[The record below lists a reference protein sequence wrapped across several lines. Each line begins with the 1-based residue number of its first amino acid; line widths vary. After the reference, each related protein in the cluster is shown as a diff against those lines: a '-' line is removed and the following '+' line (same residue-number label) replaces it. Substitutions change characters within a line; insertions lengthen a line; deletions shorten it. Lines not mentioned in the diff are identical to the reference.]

1 MAKPV
6 QTEANNIPLGCNAYV
21 DETKARGYVL
31 AVVFVPPRD
40 VHKLRATLRG
50 LRAAGSR
57 SIHFHKANNSQRAA
71 VIDALVS
78 SGVNAMIITN
88 RTHPRTPPR
97 EASVRALARQAVR
110 LDVSLIVLE
119 RDQTIERKDRRW
131 LFEELNKTTVRYEH
145 RERHEDAL
153 LWAADAIAWC
163 WQHGDPWKQRAA
175 PLIAQQV
182 DAQSMLPTKP

>member
-1 MAKPV
+1 VAKPA

-40 VHKLRATLRG
+40 VHKLRATLRS

-57 SIHFHKANNSQRAA
+57 SIHFHKANNAQRAA
-71 VIDALVS
+71 VMDALVAY
-78 SGVNAMIITN
+78 GVNAMIITN

-97 EASVRALARQAVR
+97 EASIRVLAQQAIQ
-110 LDVSLIVLE
+110 LGVSLIVLE
-119 RDQTIERKDRRW
+119 RDQTVERKDRRW

-145 RERHEDAL
+145 RDRHEDAL
-153 LWAADAIAWC
+153 LWTADAIAWC
-163 WQHGDPWKQRAA
+163 WQHGEPWKQRTK
-175 PLIAQQV
+175 PLIAQHV
-182 DAQSMLPTKP
+182 DAQSPLPSKQ